1 MKILV
6 TGGCGFIGSNFINYW
21 FKEHP
26 QDEILNVD
34 SLTYAGNP
42 ENLLSHRENSQYHFV
57 HVDICDARK
66 MLELTKGVD
75 IIVHFAAETHNDR
88 AILDP
93 SIFIKTNVLGTH
105 ILLEAARQNKVSR
118 FHHISTDEVYG
129 ALSLETSEKFTEE
142 TIYNPRSPYSASKA
156 AADHL
161 VRAYFHT
168 YGLPITITNCSNNL
182 GPFQFPE
189 KIIPLFITNILEG
202 KKVPLYGDGLYVRD
216 WIHVEDHCSAIDF
229 VLQKG
234 KIGET
239 YLVGANNEVPN
250 IVLAQKILA
259 LLGKDASFVEQVTD
273 RAGHDRRY
281 AIDSSKL
288 QALGWKPKHTFD
300 EALRLTV
307 QWYKENTAW
316 WKPLKS
322 RKYSSSSVV
331 SNVQT
336 E

>member
-34 SLTYAGNP
+34 ALTYAGSS
-42 ENLLSHRENSQYHFV
+42 ENLVSHQENPRYHFV
-57 HVDICDARK
+57 HADICDAKK
-66 MLELTKGVD
+66 MLELTKSVD

-88 AILDP
+88 AIIDP
-93 SIFIKTNVLGTH
+93 SIFVKTNVLGTH
-105 ILLEAARQNKVSR
+105 VLLEAARQNNILR

-129 ALSLETSEKFTEE
+129 ALPLETSQKFTEL
-142 TIYNPRSPYSASKA
+142 TTYNPRSPYSASKA

-189 KIIPLFITNILEG
+189 KIIPLFITNILKG

-216 WIHVEDHCSAIDF
+216 WIHVEDHCSAIDI

-239 YLVGANNEVPN
+239 YLVGANNEVSN
-250 IVLAQKILA
+250 LILAQKILA
-259 LLGKDASFVEQVTD
+259 LLGKDDSFIQHVPD
-273 RAGHDRRY
+273 RLGHDRRY
-281 AIDSSKL
+281 ALDSSKL
-288 QALGWKPKHTFD
+288 RALGWKAHYDFD
-300 EALRLTV
+300 EVLRLTV

-316 WKPLKS
+316 WEPLKV
-322 RKYSSSSVV
+322 RK
-331 SNVQT
+331 T
-336 E
+336 F